1 MAAPAVLSTVAAALQ
16 LAGGTAGCD
25 IHVMTP
31 AIFGLA
37 GTRLT
42 ADERAF
48 FAEAD
53 PVGYILFGRN
63 CESREQ
69 LRALTDDLRTIHG
82 RDRLI
87 VSIDQEGGRVR
98 RMKPPVWLDHPPGGA
113 YAALYDIAPI
123 SAIEAAR
130 VGAELMGHELAEVG
144 ITVDYHP
151 PLDLPQPGAH
161 DVIGDRALG
170 TDPMQVAA
178 LGRAVLDGLALAG
191 VVGCIKHMPG
201 HGRSTTDTHKEM
213 PTVTASDAELETDIE
228 PFRKLNDVPLGM
240 TGHLLFTA
248 WDPTNPATLSP
259 TIIADIIRRRIG
271 FDGLLLTDDI
281 DMEALTGSVPERAE
295 RAVEAGCDV
304 VLNCW
309 AKMDDMVGI
318 AQRCGTLG
326 TAGQERLARVRAA
339 MNAPGERPAIDEL
352 LAKREA
358 LLAIAQEQA

>member
-1 MAAPAVLSTVAAALQ
+1 
-16 LAGGTAGCD
+16 
-25 IHVMTP
+25 MTP
-31 AIFGLA
+31 AIFGLS
-37 GTRLT
+37 GTVLT

-63 CESREQ
+63 CENREQ
-69 LRALTDDLRTIHG
+69 LRALTDQLRAIHG

-98 RMKPPVWLDHPPGGA
+98 RMKPPVWLEHPPGGA

-123 SAIEAAR
+123 SAIEAAQ
-130 VGAELMGHELAEVG
+130 VGAELIGRELAEVG

-170 TDPMQVAA
+170 TDARQVAS
-178 LGRAVLDGLALAG
+178 LGRAVLDGLARAG
-191 VVGCIKHMPG
+191 VLGCIKHMPG
-201 HGRSTTDTHKEM
+201 HGRSTADTHKEM
-213 PTVTASDAELETDIE
+213 PTVTASDAELEADLA
-228 PFRKLNDVPLGM
+228 PFRSLRDAPLGM

-248 WDPTNPATLSP
+248 WDAANPATLSP
-259 TIIADIIRRRIG
+259 TVIAEIIRGKIG

-281 DMEALTGSVPERAE
+281 DMEALSGSVPERAE
-295 RAVEAGCDV
+295 RALVAGCDV

-309 AKMDDMVGI
+309 AKMADMIGI
-318 AQRCGTLG
+318 AERCGTLSE
-326 TAGQERLARVRAA
+326 AGRGRLDRVHAA
-339 MNAPGERPAIDEL
+339 MDNAGDDLALEDL

-358 LLAIAQEQA
+358 LLAIVAERA

>member
-1 MAAPAVLSTVAAALQ
+1 
-16 LAGGTAGCD
+16 
-25 IHVMTP
+25 MTP

-37 GTRLT
+37 GTKLT

-63 CESREQ
+63 CENREQ
-69 LRALTDDLRTIHG
+69 LRALTDDLRAIHG
-82 RDRLI
+82 RERLI
-87 VSIDQEGGRVR
+87 ISIDQEGGRVR

-130 VGAELMGHELAEVG
+130 VGAEVIGRELAEVG

-170 TDPMQVAA
+170 SDPMQVAA
-178 LGRAVLDGLALAG
+178 LGRAVLEGLALAG

-201 HGRSTTDTHKEM
+201 HGRSITDTHKEM
-213 PTVTASDAELETDIE
+213 PTVTANDAELEADLA
-228 PFRKLNDVPLGM
+228 PFKALRDAPLGM
-240 TGHLLFTA
+240 TGHLLFSA
-248 WDPTNPATLSP
+248 WDPANPATLSP
-259 TIIADIIRRRIG
+259 IVIEDIIRKRIG
-271 FDGLLLTDDI
+271 FHGLLLTDDI
-281 DMEALTGSVPERAE
+281 DMEALSGTVPERAE
-295 RAVEAGCDV
+295 KAIAAGCDV

-309 AKMDDMVGI
+309 GKMDDMIGI
-318 AQRCGTLG
+318 VQRCGMLS
-326 TAGQERLARVRAA
+326 AHGQERLERVHAA
-339 MNAPGERPAIDEL
+339 MGAPGEGTALDEL

-358 LLAIAQEQA
+358 LLAIAQARA